1 MAGRSSRESES
12 RNAPERDGRRHVAI
26 VGGGIAGLAAAWYLG
41 RDGGDRVRVTVLEG
55 GDRVGGKL
63 RVSEVAG
70 VPVDEGAEAML
81 AARPEGR
88 ELARLAGLGDE
99 LVDPGPTSSLIYS
112 RGALRELPKGHV
124 MGVPSD
130 LAALGRSG
138 ILSPLGFLRVPLDQV
153 LPPTLVRTDV
163 SVAAYVRARMGDEVV
178 ERLVEPLL
186 GGVYAGRAEYLSLD
200 ATMPRIATAART
212 ERSLLAAAR
221 QIAQEGASRPR
232 GPVFT
237 TLARGLGTLPEALAA
252 GSGAEVRTGTLV
264 RELRRT
270 DNGWRLVAG
279 PANAP
284 EEIEADAVILAL
296 PAVPAS
302 RLLQDEVPKAAA
314 ELTRIEYASM
324 AIVTLA
330 YPRSAFPA
338 LPEGSGYLVPPVE
351 GRAVK
356 AVTFSSVKWPHLA
369 KAAPDLVIVRCSIG
383 RLGEEQVL
391 QRDDAE
397 LVSLAMAELTDVLG
411 VRGLPRDSRVTR
423 WGGSL
428 PQYNVG
434 HLDRVARIRAAVAMQ
449 PGLAVCGAAYD
460 GVGVP
465 ACIATARTAV
475 GRILDHLDPRGE
487 WRHDRGKATA
497 KSA

>member
-1 MAGRSSRESES
+1 M
-12 RNAPERDGRRHVAI
+12 V
-26 VGGGIAGLAAAWYLG
+26 VGGGVAGMAAAWYLG

-55 GDRVGGKL
+55 AKRIGGKL
-63 RVSEVAG
+63 RTSQVAG

-81 AARPEGR
+81 AVRPEGR

-99 LVDPGPTSSLIYS
+99 LVDPGTTTASIWS
-112 RGALRELPKGHV
+112 RGALREMPKGTV
-124 MGVPSD
+124 LGIPSD

-138 ILSPLGFLRVPLDQV
+138 VLSPLGFLRVPLDQV

-178 ERLVEPLL
+178 DRLVEPIL

-200 ATMPRIATAART
+200 ATMPRIATVART

-221 QIAQEGASRPR
+221 QIAQEGAERSS

-237 TLARGLGTLPEALAA
+237 TLAGGMGTLPEAVAA
-252 GSGAEVRTGTLV
+252 ASGAKIRTEAMV

-270 DNGWRLVAG
+270 ETGWRLVVG
-279 PANAP
+279 PARAP
-284 EEIEADAVILAL
+284 EEVEADAVILAL
-296 PAVPAS
+296 PATPAG
-302 RLLQDEVPKAAA
+302 RLLEEVAPRAAA
-314 ELTRIEYASM
+314 ELARIEYASM

-330 YPRSAFPA
+330 YPREAFPA

-351 GRAVK
+351 GRPVK

-369 KAAPDLVIVRCSIG
+369 RAAKDLVILRCSIG
-383 RLGEEQVL
+383 RIGEEQLL

-397 LVSLAMAELTDVLG
+397 LVALAMAEMTEVMG

-428 PQYNVG
+428 PQYQVG
-434 HLDRVARIRAAVAMQ
+434 HLDRVARIRSAVAVQ

-460 GVGVP
+460 GLGVP

-475 GRILDHLDPRGE
+475 GRILDHLDPQGE
-487 WRHDRGKATA
+487 WRHDRGKTTA